1 MAASDDDAEGESAG
15 EEVDNPAISIAQI
28 HAVRVGKAVWYP
40 DTQSVQ
46 GCTYFKVS
54 KYDRTLTKLTLG
66 KGVQRHKKKS
76 TVSMATKKFWKDIM
90 HARRE
95 ACNQAF
101 RKVQQAAIDGSGQ
114 PLQEGQ
120 KLRDARAGDE
130 FFIRGGAVDLP
141 LGDTTFRCVF
151 QLKGDLWLELTP
163 KAVEYVIR
171 HIKESPDM
179 EPCSPKRRRKRKPS
193 GTPKRENS
201 DKPAEAAEEAAGN
214 QGRGVE

>member
-1 MAASDDDAEGESAG
+1 MAASDDDAELDSAG
-15 EEVDNPAISIAQI
+15 EEGDNPAISIALV
-28 HAVRVGKAVWYP
+28 HAVRVGKTVWFP

-66 KGVQRHKKKS
+66 KGVQRHKGKS
-76 TVSMATKKFWKDIM
+76 TVTLGTKQFWQKM
-90 HARRE
+90 LQARKE

-120 KLRDARAGDE
+120 KIRDARAGDE
-130 FFIRGGAVDLP
+130 FFVRGGAVDLP

-179 EPCSPKRRRKRKPS
+179 EPCSPKRRRKRKAS
-193 GTPKRENS
+193 GTPKREHH

-214 QGRGVE
+214 QG